1 MALPLAF
8 DRIPLGGDRNANRDD
23 NIDIDGGLFGGE
35 FLRPYPLSAT
45 PTRVVATCAAMDR
58 RPGEITL
65 RPATPGSQRETRMA
79 SLGRRRAREGKPRPK
94 MVMAY
99 IRALMAN
106 IVTRQHLITAV
117 IEVVWQ
123 NEGV

>member
-1 MALPLAF
+1 VALPLAF

-58 RPGEITL
+58 RPGI
-65 RPATPGSQRETRMA
+65 QRQDWQRLEV
-79 SLGRRRAREGKPRPK
+79 GEEPEWRR
-94 MVMAY
+94 
-99 IRALMAN
+99 
-106 IVTRQHLITAV
+106 
-117 IEVVWQ
+117 
-123 NEGV
+123 